1 MTTPAF
7 SGQRLGLPPQGPG
20 SVASLLRRMI
30 AILVDW
36 TLCQLVATGLLD
48 LTWGEVV
55 GAQAFAPL
63 GLFVLL
69 NLVLVPTIGTT
80 PGHRLLGIRV
90 ASLDGDGQ
98 QPPPPGRAALRA
110 LLLALFVPAII
121 LDADSRGL
129 HDKAARSVVVNAR

>member
-1 MTTPAF
+1 MTVPAY

-20 SVASLLRRMI
+20 SVASLLRRLL

-36 TLCQLVATGLLD
+36 TLCQVVATGLFD
-48 LTWGEVV
+48 LTWGEVA
-55 GAQAFAPL
+55 GLQAFAPL
-63 GLFVLL
+63 GLLLLL

-90 ASLDGDGQ
+90 VSLDGDGD
-98 QPPPPGRAALRA
+98 QPPPPARAAVRA
-110 LLLALFVPAII
+110 VLLCLAVPAII

-129 HDKAARSVVVNAR
+129 HDRAARSVVVNAR